1 MGGRDCGWEPG
12 ASRAEQGSGG
22 LGSRLHRTPSKR
34 HSWIWPESGSHLN
47 PLRPRGEGRDLFLP
61 ALCLL
66 SSKPHIPPFPPPHPA
81 MVQPQSLCTH
91 CSCFLRI
98 PSPALPLYSAQT
110 AWVQVPTQPYC
121 SLTLGNEFFTSL
133 LSVLNFP
140 TCKMQMV
147 MTLMISTT
155 KLMRIQLAWNSTRH
169 IVRAKWA
176 VTQAKK
182 HVLSTFNVL
191 GPG

>member
-1 MGGRDCGWEPG
+1 MGGSQGLAELSREAGDWVRGSTGHHQRGVAGYGQRVDPISTPCAPG
-12 ASRAEQGSGG
+12 GREGTYSSQPFAYSV
-22 LGSRLHRTPSKR
+22 
-34 HSWIWPESGSHLN
+34 LN
-47 PLRPRGEGRDLFLP
+47 PI
-61 ALCLL
+61 
-66 SSKPHIPPFPPPHPA
+66 SHHSPPTHPA